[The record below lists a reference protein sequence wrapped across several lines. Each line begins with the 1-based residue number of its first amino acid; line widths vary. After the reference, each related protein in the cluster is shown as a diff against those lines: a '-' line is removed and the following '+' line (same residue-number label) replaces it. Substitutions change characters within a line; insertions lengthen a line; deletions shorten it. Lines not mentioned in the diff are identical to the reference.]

1 MKPTGVRNLGNT
13 CFMNSVLQCLRYETK
28 LKFQTKAIIMKITN
42 WLFLVAILQ
51 SSETIYEN
59 CRKSNRSFPIESP
72 LEICVRKKRCAHS
85 IFIPCAVKVEHQ
97 ESSQLIIFFCSFV
110 VEELRKTMSL
120 MKLGD
125 RTSVEPLALMSAIW
139 KLLPVYRLDLPPE
152 TDVFI
157 LLSELTVF
165 HVFAVEVTSSTT
177 RTNSCA
183 VCWSRSIRSC

>member
-1 MKPTGVRNLGNT
+1 MITFLSNIAVFGNYIRELPEIEQKLSDRIAT
-13 CFMNSVLQCLRYETK
+13 RSLRPEEEMCAFHS
-28 LKFQTKAIIMKITN
+28 LCG
-42 WLFLVAILQ
+42 Q
-51 SSETIYEN
+51 SGAPRIVTIN
-59 CRKSNRSFPIESP
+59 
-72 LEICVRKKRCAHS
+72 H
-85 IFIPCAVKVEHQ
+85 
-97 ESSQLIIFFCSFV
+97 FFCSFV

-157 LLSELTVF
+157 LLSELIVF